1 MSSRSEES
9 SVPELPAESAGSSV
23 STSLQKEYEELLRYA
38 VVTPKVIVPQLH
50 KPTNKVP
57 ESITSTETSGESYEQ
72 DTREEQHEVSGLPST
87 PEIPDTRVNAAPNRN
102 RGMISHGKDQKPD
115 GLYLIAVLYTL
126 WSTFVVVDW

>member
-1 MSSRSEES
+1 MSSRSEDS

-38 VVTPKVIVPQLH
+38 VVTPKVIVPQMH

-72 DTREEQHEVSGLPST
+72 DTGEEQHDVSGLPST
-87 PEIPDTRVNAAPNRN
+87 PVMHHTRDNNAPYKHRE
-102 RGMISHGKDQKPD
+102 MMTQ
-115 GLYLIAVLYTL
+115 GL
-126 WSTFVVVDW
+126 